1 MTTPDLIAAD
11 EVVRLDLDR
20 GVATI
25 TIARA
30 DAMNA
35 VNDAVRFG
43 LVSACTTAA
52 DDPAVRAV
60 VIRAEGDRSFCV
72 GADIKETR
80 GDLSQAEMRAPPH
93 DRDYTSAIAAMT
105 KPVICAIHGF
115 CLGAG
120 LEIALACD
128 IRIATRDASFGL
140 PEVNLGLIP
149 GAGGTQRLSRLI
161 GLGHALEMML
171 TGERVGADRA
181 LELGLVTRLVDDR
194 ETLDASASSLA
205 HQLSTKA
212 PLAVR
217 YLKEAVHAGLDGSL
231 ATGLARERDLFA
243 ILRNTDD
250 SREAAE
256 AFKAKRSAVF
266 VGR

>member
-1 MTTPDLIAAD
+1 MNTQSPILTA
-11 EVVRLDLDR
+11 EVVRLEIDQ

-25 TIARA
+25 TIARS

-43 LVSACTTAA
+43 LVSACTSAA
-52 DDPAVRAV
+52 DDPAIRAV
-60 VIRAEGDRSFCV
+60 LIRAEGDRSFCV

-80 GDLSQAEMRAPPH
+80 RDLSQAEMRAPPL

-161 GLGHALEMML
+161 GLGPALDIML

-181 LELGLVTRLVDDR
+181 LQFGLVTRLVDDR
-194 ETLDASASSLA
+194 EALDTTSLALA
-205 HQLSTKA
+205 HQLAAKA

-243 ILRNTDD
+243 ILRTTED

-256 AFKAKRSAVF
+256 AFKEKRSAVF
-266 VGR
+266 VGK

>member
-1 MTTPDLIAAD
+1 MNTQSPIHAD
-11 EVVRLDLDR
+11 AVVRLEVD
-20 GVATI
+20 GAVATI
-25 TIARA
+25 TIARS

-35 VNDAVRFG
+35 VNDAVRVG
-43 LVSACTTAA
+43 LVSACAAAA
-52 DDPAVRAV
+52 DDPAIRAV
-60 VIRAEGDRSFCV
+60 LIRAEGERSFCV

-80 GDLSQAEMRAPPH
+80 RELSQAEMRAPPS

-128 IRIATRDASFGL
+128 IRIATREASFGL

-161 GLGHALEMML
+161 GLGRALDMML
-171 TGERVGADRA
+171 TGERVGAERA
-181 LELGLVTRLVDDR
+181 LQLGLVTRLVDDR
-194 ETLDASASSLA
+194 ESLDGMALSLA

-243 ILRNTDD
+243 ILRATED